1 MAGRVE
7 VKGAAELSASLGRL
21 SRDLADMP
29 NAQQSAASTVAA
41 AGSAGAPRRT
51 GRLAGSLVG
60 TSQKSAAVI
69 RSGVVY
75 APTIHWGSRARN
87 IRANPFLTRA
97 ADATQPRWTAIY
109 RNEVERL
116 VGRVKGA

>member
-7 VKGAAELSASLGRL
+7 VKGAAELSASLRRL

-29 NAQQSAASTVAA
+29 GPQQAAASTVAA

-51 GRLAGSLVG
+51 GRLAGSVVG
-60 TSQKSAAVI
+60 TSARSAAVI
-69 RSGVVY
+69 RSGLVY
-75 APTIHWGSRARN
+75 APVIHWGSRAHN

-97 ADATQPRWTAIY
+97 ADATQPRWESIY
-109 RNEVERL
+109 RNGVERL
-116 VGRVKGA
+116 VSRVKGA

>member
-21 SRDLADMP
+21 ARDLQDMP
-29 NAQQSAASTVAA
+29 TAQQGAASTVRA

-60 TSQKSAAVI
+60 TSEKAAAVI
-69 RSGVVY
+69 RSGLVY
-75 APTIHWGSRARN
+75 APVIHWGSRARN
-87 IRANPFLTRA
+87 IAPNPFLTRA
-97 ADATQPRWTAIY
+97 ADLTQAQWVGLY
-109 RNEVERL
+109 RNDVERL
-116 VGRVKGA
+116 VSRVKGA